1 VRKLFV
7 LILFALIAAKAAAVV
22 ALGPVPIERDALGY
36 WRLSTLVMSGDWLML
51 SEPIAYRT
59 PGYPWF
65 LAIIRS
71 LVNEYALPVIVIVQ
85 STLMVG
91 SVWIAG
97 HIAARITNL
106 SKAMMWTLIVALPA
120 ISAFTFTGALLS
132 ESLFTF
138 LLMLHLLSVVEYG
151 ERPSGARAA
160 WAGITFAMALL
171 TRPIVMLLWLAHLP
185 LILWIHWRR
194 RRLVG
199 KHAPD
204 RVKLHGR
211 FLHVAMAALTV
222 VLMSAPWMAR
232 NMVLFDSPQL
242 TQFVGRNLW
251 VVTFQDGSGAALE
264 LSSTNASEQ
273 LQTRIT
279 RMGADDD
286 WQLTWSVSN
295 ALVQSGLSDAQADR
309 LMQQVAVDAI
319 EGNEPVFTQ
328 QAIRRVINFWRTPAT
343 ELPAQGAEG
352 SYRRQMIW
360 KNNIPALDM
369 VFQYRLSQSVLLNTI
384 LAGLILAGILVLLV
398 NKPSRPYAFWVL
410 VILAY
415 FCVVTGVLEIPA
427 YRYRIV
433 IEPLSAGVGGAAIAV
448 LLSRRRKAAAPVTS
462 A

>member
-1 VRKLFV
+1 
-7 LILFALIAAKAAAVV
+7 
-22 ALGPVPIERDALGY
+22 
-36 WRLSTLVMSGDWLML
+36 
-51 SEPIAYRT
+51 
-59 PGYPWF
+59 
-65 LAIIRS
+65 
-71 LVNEYALPVIVIVQ
+71 
-85 STLMVG
+85 
-91 SVWIAG
+91 
-97 HIAARITNL
+97 
-106 SKAMMWTLIVALPA
+106 
-120 ISAFTFTGALLS
+120 
-132 ESLFTF
+132 
-138 LLMLHLLSVVEYG
+138 
-151 ERPSGARAA
+151 
-160 WAGITFAMALL
+160 
-171 TRPIVMLLWLAHLP
+171 
-185 LILWIHWRR
+185 
-194 RRLVG
+194 
-199 KHAPD
+199 
-204 RVKLHGR
+204 
-211 FLHVAMAALTV
+211 
-222 VLMSAPWMAR
+222 MAR